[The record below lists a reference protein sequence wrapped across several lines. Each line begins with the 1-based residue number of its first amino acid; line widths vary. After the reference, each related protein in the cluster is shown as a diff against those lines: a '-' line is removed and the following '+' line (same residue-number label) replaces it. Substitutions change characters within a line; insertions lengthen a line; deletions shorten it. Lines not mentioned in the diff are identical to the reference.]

1 MKKINIQPKILITG
15 LIIFIAVYLIFAAVL
30 VYGFSLENKWMKASV
45 KNIPYP
51 AALVNIYHPI
61 TFSELQKN
69 LNSVKNFYEK
79 QDLSNSGF
87 RVDFSTPDG
96 KKRLKI
102 KEKYLLNKL
111 IENQIIE
118 ILSKKEGIKVT
129 NLMVSQE
136 IEKIKNQL
144 PLSSE
149 GEEDKLKKLS
159 QLYGWSISELE
170 EKVIRPDILKK
181 KLEEVIKK
189 KDGDFLSV
197 KNKITRAQEELMKK
211 EAFEKVAA
219 EYSEGDSAK
228 NGGELGW
235 FSANQMIPE
244 IALTCLSLEKGATS
258 NIIESP
264 LGLHIIQL
272 TDKKTEEDVEKFKI
286 KQIFVRT
293 PTFADWFFSQEKD
306 FSIQILLKDF
316 YWDKEKQMVE
326 FRDPILRDFEEYLKN
341 NFPGDISVL
350 F

>member
-1 MKKINIQPKILITG
+1 MKKINIQPKILITS
-15 LIIFIAVYLIFAAVL
+15 LVIFIAVYLIFAAIL
-30 VYGFSLENKWMKASV
+30 VYGFSLENSWLKASV
-45 KNIPYP
+45 KKIPYP
-51 AALVNIYHPI
+51 AALVNFYYPI
-61 TFSELQKN
+61 TFSELQEN
-69 LNSVKNFYEK
+69 LNSVKSFYEK

-118 ILSKKEGIKVT
+118 ILSKKEGVKVT

-144 PLSSE
+144 QLPSQ

-159 QLYGWSISELE
+159 QLYGWSVSELE
-170 EKVIRPDILKK
+170 EKVIRPDILRK
-181 KLEEVIKK
+181 KLEETVKQ
-189 KDGDFLSV
+189 KDGAFLSA
-197 KNKITRAQEELMKK
+197 KNKITQAQEELAKK
-211 EAFEKVAA
+211 ETFEKVVAK
-219 EYSEGDSAK
+219 YSEGDSAK

-244 IALTCLSLEKGATS
+244 ITLTCLNLEKGATS
-258 NIIESP
+258 TIIESS
-264 LGLHIIQL
+264 LGFHIIQL
-272 TDKKTEEDVEKFKI
+272 TDKKTEEDVEKFRI
-286 KQIFVRT
+286 KQIFVKT

-306 FSIQILLKDF
+306 FPIQILLKDF

-326 FRDPILRDFEEYLKN
+326 FRDPTLSDFEEYLKN